1 MENLTKVCSRCK
13 VEKGVDEFHKNTIA
27 KDGLFIYCKTCKS
40 ESDFKYHEANSEKR
54 NEKSAKYRE
63 ANPGKMKELQAK
75 YREANP
81 GKMKELQAK
90 WIKSNP
96 EKMKEANSKWIKSN
110 PEKVKQLS
118 ANWRKRNPEKVKEFR
133 ERYTNELSDSYIIR
147 ILKAAG
153 YPQESINN
161 PKFIELKRILIKTKR
176 LCKTKLQE
184 SK

>member
-54 NEKSAKYRE
+54 NEKS
-63 ANPGKMKELQAK
+63 AK